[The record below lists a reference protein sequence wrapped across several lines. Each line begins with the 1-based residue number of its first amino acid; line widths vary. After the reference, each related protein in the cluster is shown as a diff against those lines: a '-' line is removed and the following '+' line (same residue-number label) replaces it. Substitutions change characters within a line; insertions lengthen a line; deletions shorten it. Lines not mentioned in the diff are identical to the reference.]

1 MWEMWGGLTGTPFDW
16 LTPAPPLGLRQLG
29 RGKRKIGHHPF
40 YTWVVL
46 IGPPLKSYTLDLM
59 RSTPSLIGSG
69 YPLSLKHQQYSPH
82 KAVYVPAILFNVG
95 VDFERR
101 NLKST

>member
-1 MWEMWGGLTGTPFDW
+1 M
-16 LTPAPPLGLRQLG
+16 PLKWHWSERLR
-29 RGKRKIGHHPF
+29 
-40 YTWVVL
+40 VVL
-46 IGPPLKSYTLDLM
+46 IGPPPKSYTVHPLDLM

-82 KAVYVPAILFNVG
+82 KAVYVSAILFDVG